1 MSVGAYGRGEQ
12 SADTVLARHVRNKD
26 DGGFTLLELLI
37 VCVVSPIIIGA
48 LAIGLMTMLGLQS
61 GVSNRLSDSEDS
73 QVVQASYRND
83 VQSAQEITTVANAPG
98 TPGPQGPE
106 CNVNAAATQVLGLE
120 WNLNTATGVY
130 STVVSYVTV
139 PTTVGT
145 VTTYSL
151 IRNECTN
158 VTTGSASLAP
168 TTSSTLSSNLS
179 TALTPNVVET
189 SGSPS
194 TGSGWVA
201 ADDISS
207 VSFPISEQG
216 STSGTTGYQYT
227 LVASPPSSNQVV
239 LQNAP
244 VTNASEA
251 GCGYADI
258 TSGTYASSLCFI
270 DFAALNANN
279 GVLMT
284 AARSTCQELEVPL
297 PGGSVLYFC
306 IEFSGAPVFPA
317 SLPTWTDGF
326 LGNEINNEPFYS
338 DVSGSPALYQLCE
351 GSNSTCTQYGQTYS
365 NNGGQTTIT
374 LTGITVVAPDGNPAT
389 GWELVS
395 ADAESTDSGEWITWS
410 SGTPMYSIPNDV
422 PSEDTGVSPIGNA
435 CNSGAGVVATTG
447 STTVPSATFLAGS
460 ASATS
465 VTCNGVSNGTKTGT
479 LMVEAQQPTSMTIT
493 MLGTGLEGI
502 SLGLL
507 F

>member
-1 MSVGAYGRGEQ
+1 MTVRMSVGAFGRGEQ
-12 SADTVLARHVRNKD
+12 CADTFVARRVRNKD

-37 VCVVSPIIIGA
+37 VCVVSPVIIGA

-98 TPGPQGPE
+98 TPSPQGPE
-106 CNVNAAATQVLGLE
+106 CNVNVNATQVLGLE
-120 WNLNTATGVY
+120 WNLDPGTGVY
-130 STVVSYVTV
+130 GTVVTYLTV

-151 IRNECTN
+151 IRNECTG
-158 VTTGSASLAP
+158 VTTGSASLTP
-168 TTSSTLSSNLS
+168 SSSNTLSSSLS
-179 TALTPNVVET
+179 SALTPNVVET

-216 STSGTTGYQYT
+216 TNSGATGGYQFT
-227 LVASPPSSNQVV
+227 LVASLPSSNQLV

-244 VTNASEA
+244 VTNAAEA

-270 DFAALNANN
+270 DFTALNANN

-306 IEFSGAPVFPA
+306 IAFSGAPVFPA
-317 SLPTWTDGF
+317 SLPTW
-326 LGNEINNEPFYS
+326 NNDPFYP
-338 DVSGSPALYQLCE
+338 DVSGLPALYKLCE
-351 GSNSTCTQYGQTYS
+351 GSDTNCTQNGQSYS
-365 NNGGQTTIT
+365 NNGGNTTVT

-395 ADAESTDSGEWITWS
+395 ADAESTDGGEWITWS
-410 SGTPMYSIPNDV
+410 SGTPMYSIPNNI
-422 PSEDTGVSPIGNA
+422 PSEDNGVSPIGNA
-435 CNSGAGVVATTG
+435 CNSGAGVVATTNSG
-447 STTVPSATFLAGS
+447 ATTVPSSTFLAGT

-465 VTCNGVSNGTKTGT
+465 VTCNGFSNGTKTGT